1 MSKIVKISYVI
12 GFVLIILGCFLP
24 WYGQGDFIFYLT
36 YGVRIF
42 PSVKDDGGLLI
53 VLFSVIVLLLNFR
66 PPSFIRKPLIWSN
79 IFSFVVVIISGIHII
94 EIITSPYS
102 GSLSTP
108 VIEIGL
114 IMVAIGSVILLSMS
128 LICYRQAER

>member
-1 MSKIVKISYVI
+1 MSKIVKISYII
-12 GFVLIILGCFLP
+12 GLILIILGSFLP
-24 WYGQGDFIFYLT
+24 WYGEGDFIFYLT

-42 PSVKDDGGLLI
+42 PSVKDNGGLLI
-53 VLFSVIVLLLNFR
+53 VLLSVIVLLLNFK

-79 IFSFVVVIISGIHII
+79 VFSFAVVIISVTHII

-102 GSLSTP
+102 GGLSAP
-108 VIEIGL
+108 VIQIGL

-128 LICYRQAER
+128 LICYRHAER